1 MIFSQR
7 DSIIIIGSRYLMLS
21 LILKQPGTELQ
32 AVILNILVCFREK
45 EGVRSSFVY
54 FFCDLGLES

>member
-7 DSIIIIGSRYLMLS
+7 DSIIIIGSKYLMLS
-21 LILKQPGTELQ
+21 LILKQPSTELQ

-45 EGVRSSFVY
+45 EGVRSSILY
-54 FFCDLGLES
+54 F